1 MEIQEKLS
9 FWKIWGIF
17 LILELESFISG
28 NIRKYLGEK
37 IPFPVGF
44 LGFLRFGMDS
54 VGFRFWK
61 YKKDSLLRK
70 SKESFLLR
78 EYKEFF

>member
-1 MEIQEKLS
+1 MGNFFNIRAGKFH
-9 FWKIWGIF
+9 FWKYTEIF
-17 LILELESFISG
+17 GRENSVSG
-28 NIRKYLGEK
+28 
-37 IPFPVGF
+37 GF